1 MWDGLVHDWNMY
13 LLLNLLKNVQRSE
26 FALNIQVQIF
36 GLHFELQVSW
46 NTLVSSKVFG
56 LPYSYTPVVCAQ
68 ACVLKCSWHPL
79 WTRTLCSDFS
89 WEKVVPMRV
98 LKWKFPSR
106 GFNSRLWE
114 MDLFLKTRVT
124 VLKTTRRTMVGSWQ
138 CLGPRERVLLIL
150 KLIPKCHL
158 GCGVLGLGVR
168 TCPNVISS
176 TTGAPRQIWARQGPI
191 FYPKIFDLLFLIR
204 SVWRPCY

>member
-1 MWDGLVHDWNMY
+1 MLMTSPM
-13 LLLNLLKNVQRSE
+13 K
-26 FALNIQVQIF
+26 
-36 GLHFELQVSW
+36 
-46 NTLVSSKVFG
+46 
-56 LPYSYTPVVCAQ
+56 
-68 ACVLKCSWHPL
+68 
-79 WTRTLCSDFS
+79 TRTLCSRAGACFS

-138 CLGPRERVLLIL
+138 CLGPRERVLLIF

-158 GCGVLGLGVR
+158 GFGVLGLGVCMYVCHCWSWDQKFPLPVEGIAR
-168 TCPNVISS
+168 TYLQLPLQQWGAGNVYLLLLSS
-176 TTGAPRQIWARQGPI
+176 WKVNIAKNPI
-191 FYPKIFDLLFLIR
+191 ALVGL
-204 SVWRPCY
+204 

>member
-1 MWDGLVHDWNMY
+1 MRRFGPWLKYVPFIKFIEKCSEVRVCPEHTGADIWATFWITIFMKY
-13 LLLNLLKNVQRSE
+13 LS
-26 FALNIQVQIF
+26 
-36 GLHFELQVSW
+36 
-46 NTLVSSKVFG
+46 LVSSKVFG

-68 ACVLKCSWHPL
+68 ACVLKCSCHPL

-150 KLIPKCHL
+150 KLIAKCHL
-158 GCGVLGLGVR
+158 GCGVLGLGVKI
-168 TCPNVISS
+168 CPNLAKRSRLCSS
-176 TTGAPRQIWARQGPI
+176 FWSSYLNIIWVVE
-191 FYPKIFDLLFLIR
+191 
-204 SVWRPCY
+204 S

>member
-1 MWDGLVHDWNMY
+1 MS
-13 LLLNLLKNVQRSE
+13 LLKKE
-26 FALNIQVQIF
+26 FRGQS
-36 GLHFELQVSW
+36 LHCTYKCGYLCYILDYNLHEILSFWKLQDFWSPLFWRPCIVYV
-46 NTLVSSKVFG
+46 LK
-56 LPYSYTPVVCAQ
+56 

-79 WTRTLCSDFS
+79 WTRRTLCSDFS

-150 KLIPKCHL
+150 KLIPKCLL
-158 GCGVLGLGVR
+158 GCGVLGLGVT
-168 TCPNVISS
+168 TCPNMAKRAH
-176 TTGAPRQIWARQGPI
+176 APY
-191 FYPKIFDLLFLIR
+191 FYAHT
-204 SVWRPCY
+204 

>member
-1 MWDGLVHDWNMY
+1 MRQFGPWLKYVPFIEFIEKCSEVRVCTERTGADILATFWITIFMKY
-13 LLLNLLKNVQRSE
+13 LS
-26 FALNIQVQIF
+26 
-36 GLHFELQVSW
+36 
-46 NTLVSSKVFG
+46 LVSSKAFG
-56 LPYSYTPVVCAQ
+56 LPYSDALLYVLK

-158 GCGVLGLGVR
+158 DCGVLGLDVR
-168 TCPNVISS
+168 TCPNLGGFICTSPSWLSVTSS
-176 TTGAPRQIWARQGPI
+176 SSQCCWTI
-191 FYPKIFDLLFLIR
+191 
-204 SVWRPCY
+204 

>member
-1 MWDGLVHDWNMY
+1 MTSHEKKWCPREFWNGNS
-13 LLLNLLKNVQRSE
+13 LQEGFHNIFDFGKFQGFWSSLFLRPCVLK
-26 FALNIQVQIF
+26 
-36 GLHFELQVSW
+36 
-46 NTLVSSKVFG
+46 
-56 LPYSYTPVVCAQ
+56 

-79 WTRTLCSDFS
+79 WTRRTLCSDFS

-150 KLIPKCHL
+150 KLIPKCYL

-168 TCPNVISS
+168 TCPNSIPS
-176 TTGAPRQIWARQGPI
+176 TSASKLDSASEKNI
-191 FYPKIFDLLFLIR
+191 
-204 SVWRPCY
+204 

>member
-1 MWDGLVHDWNMY
+1 MTEICTFYWIHWKMFRGQSLHWTY
-13 LLLNLLKNVQRSE
+13 RCRYFGYILNYNFHEILE
-26 FALNIQVQIF
+26 F
-36 GLHFELQVSW
+36 GKLQGFW
-46 NTLVSSKVFG
+46 FPLFRR
-56 LPYSYTPVVCAQ
+56 PFVVCAQ
-68 ACVLKCSWHPL
+68 GLCSEMLMTSPMK
-79 WTRTLCSDFS
+79 TRTLCSRAGACFS

-138 CLGPRERVLLIL
+138 CLGPRERVLLIF

-158 GCGVLGLGVR
+158 DCGVLGLGVR
-168 TCPNVISS
+168 TCPNL
-176 TTGAPRQIWARQGPI
+176 A
-191 FYPKIFDLLFLIR
+191 
-204 SVWRPCY
+204 